1 MSKVGFIFPGQGAQY
16 VGMGQALSDQYPL
29 AKQLFAEADEALG
42 FSLSSLCFEGPEDEL
57 KKTEITQPAIL
68 TVSVIA
74 WRLLTD
80 AGIVP
85 TMVAGLSLGE
95 YSALVAA
102 NTLSFSAAVK
112 LVNKRGRYMQ
122 EAVPFGEGGM
132 AAILGLDRQRLVD
145 LCEQASQVGVVA
157 PANFNCPG
165 QIVIAGVAAAVDEA
179 VRLAQEAGA
188 RRAVKLPVSAPFHT
202 SLLESAGVRLAEDL
216 KQAKLQLPEV
226 PVLANVTAQPHQ
238 ADPEAIIQSL
248 VDQVSHP
255 VLWEDCVGTMLR
267 AGIDTFVELG
277 PGQTL
282 SAFARKISR
291 EARVFSV
298 EDPQTLTK
306 TVEAL
311 KGDAV

>member
-1 MSKVGFIFPGQGAQY
+1 MTKIGFIFPGQGAQY
-16 VGMGQALSDQYPL
+16 VGMGKALYEQYPL
-29 AKQLFAEADEALG
+29 AQQLFCEADEALG
-42 FSLSSLCFEGPEDEL
+42 FSLSTLCFEGPEEEL

-74 WRLLTD
+74 WRLFAD
-80 AGIVP
+80 AGITPV
-85 TMVAGLSLGE
+85 MVAGLSLGE

-102 NTLSFSAAVK
+102 DALCFSDAVK
-112 LVNKRGRYMQ
+112 LVHQRGRYMQ
-122 EAVPFGEGGM
+122 EAVPLGQGGM
-132 AAILGLDRQRLVD
+132 AAILGLDRQKLTDV
-145 LCEQASQVGVVA
+145 CIQASSIGVVA

-165 QIVIAGVAAAVDEA
+165 QIVIAGSAAAVDEA

-202 SLLESAGVRLAEDL
+202 SLLEPAGVRLAQDL
-216 KQAKLQLPEV
+216 KHTDLRSPKV
-226 PVLANVTAQPHQ
+226 PVLANVTAKPHQ
-238 ADPEAIIQSL
+238 TEPGAIAQSL
-248 VDQVSHP
+248 VEQVSHP
-255 VLWEDCVGTMLR
+255 VLWEDCVGAMLQ

-282 SAFARKISR
+282 SAFVRKISR
-291 EARVFSV
+291 EVKVLNV
-298 EDPQTLTK
+298 EDPETLTK